1 MGWLFYCHRV
11 DDVEAEIK
19 KLCTFD
25 SGKVSQ
31 APIYITHHGSTWY
44 AAVKTTFKNKVPDN
58 VRYECDLNRSY
69 VFALV
74 FLTRRHDGEW
84 GYKEM
89 TESVGPCEANAPR
102 KLIKMLS
109 PTSSEWANQWRESC
123 LRNATLKSRKLVH
136 GDIIEFPEPLSF
148 TDGKTASKFRVEK
161 EVQMFGKRKQTVFVA
176 IETGKRYMIQG
187 FSKRNW
193 TKIEEAA

>member
-1 MGWLFYCHRV
+1 MGWIFYNHPV
-11 DDVEAEIK
+11 DDVKAEIK
-19 KLCTFD
+19 NLCTYD
-25 SGKVSQ
+25 SDEVSQ
-31 APIYITHHGSTWY
+31 VPIYITHHGSTWY
-44 AAVKTTFKNKVPDN
+44 AAVKTTFKNKVRDN
-58 VRYECDLNRSY
+58 LRYECDLNRSY

-74 FLTRRHDGEW
+74 FLTCRNDGEW
-84 GYKEM
+84 GYKDM
-89 TESVGPCEANAPR
+89 SESVGPHEANAPR

-148 TDGKTASKFRVEK
+148 TDGKTASKFRVVK
-161 EVQMFGKRKQTVFVA
+161 EAQMFSKRKQTVFVA

>member
-1 MGWLFYCHRV
+1 MRGDL
-11 DDVEAEIK
+11 
-19 KLCTFD
+19 
-25 SGKVSQ
+25 
-31 APIYITHHGSTWY
+31 
-44 AAVKTTFKNKVPDN
+44 
-58 VRYECDLNRSY
+58 RYECDLNRSY
-69 VFALV
+69 VFAAV

-89 TESVGPCEANAPR
+89 DECVGPVEANAPR

-123 LRNATLKSRKLVH
+123 LRNATLKSRKLVD

-148 TDGKTASKFRVEK
+148 TDGKTASKFRVVK
-161 EVQMFGKRKQTVFVA
+161 EAQMFSRRKQTVFVA
-176 IETGKRYMIQG
+176 IETGKKYMIQG
-187 FSKRNW
+187 FSKLNW